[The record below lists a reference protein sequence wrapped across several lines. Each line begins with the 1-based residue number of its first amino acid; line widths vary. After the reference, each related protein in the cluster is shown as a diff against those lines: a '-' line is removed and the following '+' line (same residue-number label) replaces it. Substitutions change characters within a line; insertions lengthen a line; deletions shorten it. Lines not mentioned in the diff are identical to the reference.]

1 MILGR
6 RTQGIG
12 VLGTN
17 VMNPRGLI
25 GLGLDS
31 MDVCT
36 QEVKQVFDVLA
47 DASNYPV
54 LVHCTQ
60 GKDRTGLVVQLV
72 LFLLGVPLE
81 AINQDYLMTDGELDS
96 EREERLKE
104 IRSIGLDDSFAYC
117 DKDMVE
123 NVNKHLLE
131 KGGIENYLDSCGV
144 TEEMRT
150 KVKQILRGT

>member
-1 MILGR
+1 
-6 RTQGIG
+6 
-12 VLGTN
+12 
-17 VMNPRGLI
+17 MNPRGLI

-104 IRSIGLDDSFAYC
+104 IRSIGLDDSFPYC

-144 TEEMRT
+144 TEEMRN
-150 KVKQILRGT
+150 KVKQILRDT